1 MKSTI
6 EVTVL
11 DESLYSKFMSTNWF
25 INIFTRSKIILHLD
39 GNKHILQARETPYI
53 FDVEVGSHT
62 MVFTD
67 PGAKG
72 KRFNRGL
79 GGAIWGGLLG
89 GFGGGLGGALGGS
102 ITGASLANG
111 SNSNGANQ
119 VMLNPKARLCLRC
132 RATHKGEVQ
141 VEQASYTNH

>member
-1 MKSTI
+1 M
-6 EVTVL
+6 
-11 DESLYSKFMSTNWF
+11 
-25 INIFTRSKIILHLD
+25 TRYEKAVENHKRGYNCAQAVACAFAEDMGVSEDILFRL
-39 GNKHILQARETPYI
+39 AE
-53 FDVEVGSHT
+53 
-62 MVFTD
+62 
-67 PGAKG
+67 
-72 KRFNRGL
+72 
-79 GGAIWGGLLG
+79 